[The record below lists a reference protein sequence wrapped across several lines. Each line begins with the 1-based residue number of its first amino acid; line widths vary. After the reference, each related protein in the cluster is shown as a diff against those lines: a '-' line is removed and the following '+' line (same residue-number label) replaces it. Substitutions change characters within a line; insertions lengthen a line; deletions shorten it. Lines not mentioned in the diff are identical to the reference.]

1 METRSRTRV
10 RATSSP
16 PREVTEGGKQ
26 PVSDVFVGQPSSAI
40 GVSRDGGIS
49 PRSTSLGAGPRS
61 ACHSAVRGESTD
73 KEPGPAQGAE
83 SEEICG
89 FLDMACSDIVYTA
102 CISTTDA
109 RPIATLVPLL
119 ESGTRGVALHSDLL
133 YRASSVASPR
143 VLPISGADNDVRPF
157 LHVSPDQSAPGSF
170 DVAVAGTVSTEDRV
184 GCPPVRPALPL
195 VTPRSF
201 IHEGPQT
208 LSSAEVVAMASP
220 SPAPSNR
227 SLRPTRPIVTC
238 RYDLLFLLLSVQVA
252 ERLRG

>member
-1 METRSRTRV
+1 MRVTRRHLDRLLLRPGTLIAWPSKFLALHTQPQSVRYRLGGMETRSRTRV

-83 SEEICG
+83 SEENGG

-109 RPIATLVPLL
+109 RPIAT
-119 ESGTRGVALHSDLL
+119 
-133 YRASSVASPR
+133 
-143 VLPISGADNDVRPF
+143 
-157 LHVSPDQSAPGSF
+157 
-170 DVAVAGTVSTEDRV
+170 
-184 GCPPVRPALPL
+184 
-195 VTPRSF
+195 
-201 IHEGPQT
+201 PQT
-208 LSSAEVVAMASP
+208 LQQDVV
-220 SPAPSNR
+220 
-227 SLRPTRPIVTC
+227 
-238 RYDLLFLLLSVQVA
+238 
-252 ERLRG
+252 